1 MRLPNADF
9 TLTYGEAQA
18 LHVAALE
25 YLRANDVSI
34 CGETVT
40 GNYAPNSQLDIT
52 VRQAVRLNR
61 YLNGGAHYNHRVS
74 YDSSVASIRASR
86 AA

>member
-1 MRLPNADF
+1 MRLQNADF
-9 TLTYGEAQA
+9 TLGQSEAQA

-34 CGETVT
+34 CGEIVT

-52 VRQAVRLNR
+52 VRQVIRLNR
-61 YLNGGAHYNHRVS
+61 YLLGGKHYNNRVS
-74 YDSSVASIRASR
+74 YDHGVATIRG
-86 AA
+86 AAA